1 MPPKKEEIEIVENPI
16 KKDSNTKKVE
26 PNEVKTSQEFT
37 NDKYLEVIMLNDELN
52 MLNKGEVR
60 FKVVK
65 LGNYEFPKTDKDN
78 NPLYDDF
85 AQPEMITS
93 PYADVTGE
101 GFTGRISTKLLS
113 KEEILKLEPNQRYIG
128 TYYLTELNNNLVPA
142 FTQIVPYALELQ
154 ARKEA
159 LLNG

>member
-78 NPLYDDF
+78 NPLYDGF
-85 AQPEMITS
+85 GQPEMITS
-93 PYADVTGE
+93 PYVDVTGE

-154 ARKEA
+154 AEKKHY
-159 LLNG
+159 